1 MKLQV
6 PIKKAGRFIFLLF
19 FLMPYVN
26 IPDFNYVQGWEWLG
40 ILSSALRFLRIFN
53 LALGCSLVLLL
64 GVGEKIELSLGCIV
78 CILPYGY
85 LVVRTALAGGTRE
98 LRNLFVFLMML
109 LLADVFFLR
118 KIEWFL
124 TLVDVLN
131 FYTLINFLFILR
143 YIGQGGLVYYSVYSH
158 HYWKS
163 YYFLGYDNGF
173 IVLFLLVMIFNI
185 MLYHYHKKKK
195 YLLMF
200 GIQLFS
206 EMVVFSAC
214 SLIICTMWGVMLLFS
229 KRDFVSRIVYQPIN
243 FLPAYLVLYY
253 MVVIVRTQ
261 DFANVIF
268 SQLFAKNLEN
278 ARIALWKEGLQ
289 SVEKNFLFGQG
300 YLIEVFRK
308 EYVTPHTMLLE
319 WIVYGG
325 IVFAILLFIAIFYSL
340 QQLCK
345 FKMYYEAFV
354 IFSGIAAFMLGYI
367 AEGYGSYISFWAF
380 LFVLLIGANI
390 ERFHTL
396 LQDKVSFNEN
406 RNF

>member
-1 MKLQV
+1 MKLRV
-6 PIKKAGRFIFLLF
+6 PYKEIGRFIVLLF
-19 FLMPYVN
+19 FLMPFVN

-40 ILSSALRFLRIFN
+40 TFSSALRLLRVFN
-53 LALGCSLVLLL
+53 LALGYSIVLVLGIVRKL
-64 GVGEKIELSLGCIV
+64 EISSSCIL
-78 CILPYGY
+78 CILPYVY

-98 LRNLFVFLMML
+98 LKNLFVFLMML
-109 LLADVFFLR
+109 LLADVIFLR
-118 KIEWFL
+118 KAEWFL
-124 TLVDVLN
+124 TLVNVLN
-131 FYTLINFLFILR
+131 FFTLINFLFILR
-143 YIGQGGLVYYSVYSH
+143 YIGQGGLVYYSVHSH

-214 SLIICTMWGVMLLFS
+214 SLIICTVWGAMLLFS
-229 KRDFVSRIVYQPIN
+229 KRDFIGRIVYQPMN
-243 FLPAYLVLYY
+243 FLLAYLVLYY
-253 MVVIVRTQ
+253 MVVIVGSQ
-261 DFANVIF
+261 DLANAIF

-278 ARIALWKEGLQ
+278 ARIVLWKEGLQ
-289 SVEKNFLFGQG
+289 IAGKHFLFGQG
-300 YLIEVFRK
+300 YMIEVFRK

-325 IVFAILLFIAIFYSL
+325 IVFAILFFIAIFYSL

-354 IFSGIAAFMLGYI
+354 IFSGIAAFMFGYI
-367 AEGYGSYISFWAF
+367 AEGYGAYISFWAF

-390 ERFHTL
+390 ERLHML
-396 LQDKVSFNEN
+396 LQDKVNLNEN
-406 RNF
+406 